1 MNLKNKPTFCDA
13 NLSLLLKETEFLAI
27 PHSFTR
33 DGVVRAHVSGT
44 TQENWAIFPAALRLP
59 NAYQIGIWPVP

>member
-1 MNLKNKPTFCDA
+1 MNLKNKPTSCDA
-13 NLSLLLKETEFLAI
+13 NLSLLSKETEFLAI

-44 TQENWAIFPAALRLP
+44 TQEN
-59 NAYQIGIWPVP
+59 